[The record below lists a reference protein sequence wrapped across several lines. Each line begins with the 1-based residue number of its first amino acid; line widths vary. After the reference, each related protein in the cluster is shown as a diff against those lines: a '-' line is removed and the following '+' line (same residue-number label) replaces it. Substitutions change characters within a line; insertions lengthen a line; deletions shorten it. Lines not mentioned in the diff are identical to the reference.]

1 VSVHK
6 FGRPELD
13 DEIITVMERIEVSEK
28 ALKFF
33 MGEREAVR
41 RVREALGRNPN
52 AMLTG
57 LVDEEIACFDRQ
69 IETADAAIA
78 VWKEIQ
84 EILVA
89 RSAKP

>member
-1 VSVHK
+1 MSVHK

-13 DEIITVMERIEVSEK
+13 DEILTVMERIEASEK
-28 ALKFF
+28 ALKYFVE
-33 MGEREAVR
+33 ERAAVC

-57 LVDEEIACFDRQ
+57 LIDEEIACFDRQ
-69 IETADAAIA
+69 IDTAESAIA

-89 RSAKP
+89 RSKKP